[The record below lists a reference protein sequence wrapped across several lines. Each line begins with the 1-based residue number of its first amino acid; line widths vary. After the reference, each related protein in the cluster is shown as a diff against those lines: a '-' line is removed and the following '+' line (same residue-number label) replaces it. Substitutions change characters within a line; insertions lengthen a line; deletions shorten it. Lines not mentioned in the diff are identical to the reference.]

1 MALFG
6 TAVKED
12 SFIRQLKLQ
21 AEKTVKCIEFL
32 EENLDS
38 ITDQTIKEKKKIID
52 EIIDIKSILMD
63 DLHNTFIT
71 PIDREDIYNISISL
85 FEMAYYS
92 LTTLEEMYMFE
103 VRSDEFIR
111 TMVEKVKMEATE
123 IYKAIERLKKNP
135 RVADEHLI
143 KVTKM
148 ETRIDKIYRD
158 AVKILLGDKQQL
170 ATDLQRILH
179 TREIYRHISN
189 MSDHA
194 RVAANVLGIAL
205 IKLS

>member
-1 MALFG
+1 MGLLG
-6 TAVKED
+6 SSVKED

-21 AEKTVKCIEFL
+21 AEKTVNCLDFL
-32 EENLDS
+32 EKNMDS
-38 ITDQTIKEKKKIID
+38 ITDTTIKEKKKLID
-52 EIIDIKSILMD
+52 ELIDIKSLLMD

-92 LTTLEEMYMFE
+92 LTTLEEMFLFE
-103 VRSDEFIR
+103 VKPDEFIKA
-111 TMVEKVKMEATE
+111 MAEKVKMEATE
-123 IYKAIERLKKNP
+123 IHKAIDRLVKNP
-135 RVADEHLI
+135 RVAEDHLI
-143 KVTKM
+143 KITKM
-148 ETRIDKIYRD
+148 ETRIDRIYRD
-158 AVKILLGDKQQL
+158 AVKILLQDKDKL

-179 TREIYRHISN
+179 TREIYRHLSN

-194 RVAANVLGIAL
+194 RLAANVLGIAL

>member
-1 MALFG
+1 MGLLG
-6 TAVKED
+6 SSVKED

-21 AEKTVKCIEFL
+21 AEKTMSCLDFL
-32 EENLDS
+32 EKNLDS
-38 ITDQTIKEKKKIID
+38 ITDNTIKEKKKLID
-52 EIIDIKSILMD
+52 ELIEIKSLLMD

-92 LTTLEEMYMFE
+92 LTTLEEMFLFE
-103 VRSDEFIR
+103 VKPDEFIK

-123 IYKAIERLKKNP
+123 IHKAISRLVKNP
-135 RVADEHLI
+135 RVAEDHLI
-143 KVTKM
+143 KITKM
-148 ETRIDKIYRD
+148 ESRIDRIYRD
-158 AVKILLGDKQQL
+158 AVKILLQDKDKL

-179 TREIYRHISN
+179 TREIYRHLSN

>member
-1 MALFG
+1 MGLFG

-12 SFIRQLKLQ
+12 SFIKQLKLQ
-21 AEKTVKCIEFL
+21 AEKTVDCLEFL
-32 EENLDS
+32 ENNIDT
-38 ITDQTIKEKKKIID
+38 ITDKSIKEKKKLID
-52 EIIDIKSILMD
+52 EVIEIRTVLMD

-92 LTTLEEMYMFE
+92 LTTLEEMFLFE
-103 VRSDEFIR
+103 VKSDEFIR
-111 TMVEKVKMEATE
+111 TMIEKVKMEATE
-123 IYKAIERLKKNP
+123 IYKAIDKLTKNP
-135 RVADEHLI
+135 RVSYDHLI

-148 ETRIDKIYRD
+148 ETRIDRVYRD
-158 AVKILLGDKQQL
+158 AVKILLGDKDVI
-170 ATDLQRILH
+170 ASELQRVLH

-194 RVAANVLGIAL
+194 RVAANVLGMAL

>member
-1 MALFG
+1 MGLFG
-6 TAVKED
+6 SSKNED

-21 AEKTVKCIEFL
+21 AEKTVNCLDFL
-32 EENLDS
+32 EKNLDS
-38 ITDQTIKEKKKIID
+38 ITDNTVKEKKKLLD
-52 EIIDIKSILMD
+52 ELIEVKSILMD

-92 LTTLEEMYMFE
+92 LTTLEEMFLFE
-103 VRSDEFIR
+103 VKPDDFIKI
-111 TMVEKVKMEATE
+111 MVEKVKMEATE
-123 IYKAIERLKKNP
+123 IYKSIDRLVKNP
-135 RVADEHLI
+135 RVAEEHLI
-143 KVTKM
+143 KITKM
-148 ETRIDKIYRD
+148 ESRIDRIYRD
-158 AVKILLGDKQQL
+158 AVKILLLDKDKL
-170 ATDLQRILH
+170 AADLQRILH
-179 TREIYRHISN
+179 TREIYRHLSN

>member
-1 MALFG
+1 MGLIRAA
-6 TAVKED
+6 TKED

-21 AEKTVKCIEFL
+21 AEKTVECLDFL
-32 EENLDS
+32 AKNMDS
-38 ITDQTIKEKKKIID
+38 ITVETVKEKKRLID
-52 EIIDIKSILMD
+52 ELIEIRSILLD

-92 LTTLEEMYMFE
+92 LTTLEEMLMFE
-103 VRSDEFIR
+103 IKPDEFIK
-111 TMVEKVKMEATE
+111 TMVEKVKGEATE

-135 RVADEHLI
+135 RVAESHLI
-143 KVTKM
+143 SITKM
-148 ETRIDKIYRD
+148 ESRIDRIYRD
-158 AVKILLGDKQQL
+158 AVKLLLQDKDKL
-170 ATDLQRILH
+170 ALDLQRILH

>member
-1 MALFG
+1 MGLFG
-6 TAVKED
+6 SSKKED

-21 AEKTVKCIEFL
+21 AEKTVSCIDFL
-32 EENLDS
+32 EKNIDA
-38 ITDQTIKEKKKIID
+38 ITDKTVKDKKKLID
-52 EIIDIKSILMD
+52 ELIEIKSILMD

-71 PIDREDIYNISISL
+71 PIDREDIYNISIAL

-103 VRSDEFIR
+103 VKADEFIKV
-111 TMVEKVKMEATE
+111 MVEKVKMEATE
-123 IYKAIERLKKNP
+123 IYKAIDRLVKNP
-135 RVADEHLI
+135 RVAEEHLI
-143 KVTKM
+143 KITKM
-148 ETRIDKIYRD
+148 ESRIDKIYRD
-158 AVKILLGDKQQL
+158 AVKILLLDKDKL

-179 TREIYRHISN
+179 TREIYRHLSN

-194 RVAANVLGIAL
+194 RLAANVLGIAL

>member
-1 MALFG
+1 MGLFG
-6 TAVKED
+6 SSAKED

-21 AEKTVKCIEFL
+21 AEKTVNCLDFL
-32 EENLDS
+32 EKNLDS
-38 ITDQTIKEKKKIID
+38 ITDNTVKEKKKLID
-52 EIIDIKSILMD
+52 ELIEIKSILMD

-92 LTTLEEMYMFE
+92 LTTLEEMFLFE
-103 VRSDEFIR
+103 VKPDDFIKI
-111 TMVEKVKMEATE
+111 MVERVKMEATE
-123 IYKAIERLKKNP
+123 ICKAIDRLVKNP
-135 RVADEHLI
+135 RVAEEHLI
-143 KVTKM
+143 KTTKM
-148 ETRIDKIYRD
+148 ESRIDRIYRD
-158 AVKILLGDKQQL
+158 AVKILLLDKDRL
-170 ATDLQRILH
+170 VVDLQRILH
-179 TREIYRHISN
+179 TREIYRHLSN

>member
-1 MALFG
+1 MGLLG
-6 TAVKED
+6 SSVKED

-21 AEKTVKCIEFL
+21 AEKTVNCLDFL
-32 EENLDS
+32 EKNLDS
-38 ITDQTIKEKKKIID
+38 ITDNTIKEKKKLID
-52 EIIDIKSILMD
+52 ELIEIKSLLMD

-92 LTTLEEMYMFE
+92 LTTLEEMFMFE
-103 VRSDEFIR
+103 VKPDEFIK
-111 TMVEKVKMEATE
+111 TMAEKVKMEATE
-123 IYKAIERLKKNP
+123 IYKAIDRLVKNP
-135 RVADEHLI
+135 RVAEDHLI
-143 KVTKM
+143 KITKM
-148 ETRIDKIYRD
+148 ETRIDRIYRD
-158 AVKILLGDKQQL
+158 AVRILLQDKDKL

-179 TREIYRHISN
+179 TREIYRHLSN

-194 RVAANVLGIAL
+194 RLAANVLGIAL

>member
-1 MALFG
+1 MGLFG
-6 TAVKED
+6 TSEKED

-21 AEKTVKCIEFL
+21 AEKTVHCLEFL
-32 EENLDS
+32 EKNLDS
-38 ITDQTIKEKKKIID
+38 ITDNTVKEKKKLID
-52 EIIDIKSILMD
+52 ELIEIKSILMD

-92 LTTLEEMYMFE
+92 LTTLEEMFLFE
-103 VRSDEFIR
+103 VQPDEFIK

-123 IYKAIERLKKNP
+123 IYKAIDRLIKNP
-135 RVADEHLI
+135 RVAEDHLI
-143 KVTKM
+143 RITKM
-148 ETRIDKIYRD
+148 ESRIDKVYRN
-158 AVKILLGDKQQL
+158 AVKILLDDKNKL
-170 ATDLQRILH
+170 SSDLQRILH
-179 TREIYRHISN
+179 TREVYRHLSN

-194 RVAANVLGIAL
+194 RLAANVLGIAL

>member
-1 MALFG
+1 MGLFG

-12 SFIRQLKLQ
+12 SFIKQLKLQ
-21 AEKTVKCIEFL
+21 AEKTVDCLEFL
-32 EENLDS
+32 ENNIDT
-38 ITDQTIKEKKKIID
+38 ITDKSIKEKMKLID
-52 EIIDIKSILMD
+52 EVIEIRTVLMD

-92 LTTLEEMYMFE
+92 LTTLEEMFLFE
-103 VRSDEFIR
+103 VKSDEFIR
-111 TMVEKVKMEATE
+111 TMIEKVKMEATE
-123 IYKAIERLKKNP
+123 IYKAIDKLTKNP
-135 RVADEHLI
+135 RVSYDHLI

-148 ETRIDKIYRD
+148 ETRIDRVYRD
-158 AVKILLGDKQQL
+158 AVKILLGDKDVI
-170 ATDLQRILH
+170 ASELQRVLH

-194 RVAANVLGIAL
+194 RVAANVLGMAL

>member
-1 MALFG
+1 MGLFG
-6 TAVKED
+6 ATVKED

-21 AEKTVKCIEFL
+21 AEKTVDCLDFL
-32 EENLDS
+32 ANNLDEIS
-38 ITDQTIKEKKKIID
+38 DKSIKEKKKLID
-52 EIIDIKSILMD
+52 ELIEIKTVLHD

-92 LTTLEEMYMFE
+92 LTTLEEMHMFE
-103 VRSDEFIR
+103 VKPDEFIR
-111 TMVEKVKMEATE
+111 VMVEKVKSEATE
-123 IYKAIERLKKNP
+123 IYKAIDRLMKNP
-135 RVADEHLI
+135 RVSYDHLI
-143 KVTKM
+143 KITKM
-148 ETRIDKIYRD
+148 ETRIDRIYRD
-158 AVKILLGDKQQL
+158 AVKILLQDKDIL
-170 ATDLQRILH
+170 ARDLQRILH
-179 TREIYRHISN
+179 TREIYRHLSN

>member
-1 MALFG
+1 MGLFG

-21 AEKTVKCIEFL
+21 AEKTVSCLDFL
-32 EENLDS
+32 EKNLDS
-38 ITDQTIKEKKKIID
+38 ITDSTIKEKKKLID
-52 EIIDIKSILMD
+52 ELIEIKSLLMD

-92 LTTLEEMYMFE
+92 LTTLEEMFMFE
-103 VRSDEFIR
+103 VKPDEFIK
-111 TMVEKVKMEATE
+111 TMAEKVKMEATE
-123 IYKAIERLKKNP
+123 IYKAIDRLVKNP
-135 RVADEHLI
+135 RVAEDHLI
-143 KVTKM
+143 KITKM
-148 ETRIDKIYRD
+148 ESRIDRIYRD
-158 AVKILLGDKQQL
+158 AVKILLQDKDKL
-170 ATDLQRILH
+170 SSDLQRILH
-179 TREIYRHISN
+179 TREIYRHLSN

-194 RVAANVLGIAL
+194 RLAANVLGIAL

>member
-1 MALFG
+1 MGLFG

-12 SFIRQLKLQ
+12 SFIKQLKLQ
-21 AEKTVKCIEFL
+21 AERTVDCLEFL
-32 EENLDS
+32 EKNIDNILD
-38 ITDQTIKEKKKIID
+38 TTIKEKKKLID
-52 EIIDIKSILMD
+52 DVIEIRTVLMD

-92 LTTLEEMYMFE
+92 LTTLEEMFLFE
-103 VRSDEFIR
+103 VKSDEFIR
-111 TMVEKVKMEATE
+111 TMIDKVKMEATE
-123 IYKAIERLKKNP
+123 IYKAIDKLMKNP
-135 RVADEHLI
+135 RVSYEHLI

-148 ETRIDKIYRD
+148 ETRIDRVYRD
-158 AVKILLGDKQQL
+158 AVKILLGDKQLL

-194 RVAANVLGIAL
+194 RVAANVLGMAL

>member
-1 MALFG
+1 MSLFG
-6 TAVKED
+6 TSVKED
-12 SFIRQLKLQ
+12 IFIRQLKLQ
-21 AEKTVKCIEFL
+21 AEKTVNCIEFL
-32 EENLDS
+32 EKNLDS
-38 ITDQTIKEKKKIID
+38 ITDQTIKAKKKLID
-52 EIIDIKSILMD
+52 EIIEIKSILTD

-71 PIDREDIYNISISL
+71 PIDREDIYNISIAL

-92 LTTLEEMYMFE
+92 LTTLEEMFLFE
-103 VRSDEFIR
+103 VKSDDFIK

-158 AVKILLGDKQQL
+158 AVKILLGDKQL
-170 ATDLQRILH
+170 LVSDLQRILH

>member
-1 MALFG
+1 MGLFG
-6 TAVKED
+6 TAVKEE
-12 SFIRQLKLQ
+12 SFIKQLKLQ
-21 AEKTVKCIEFL
+21 AEKTVDCLEFL
-32 EENLDS
+32 ENNIDT
-38 ITDQTIKEKKKIID
+38 ITDKSIKEKKKLID
-52 EIIDIKSILMD
+52 EVIEIRTVLMD

-92 LTTLEEMYMFE
+92 LTTLEEMFLFE
-103 VRSDEFIR
+103 VKSDEFIR
-111 TMVEKVKMEATE
+111 TMIEKVKMEATE
-123 IYKAIERLKKNP
+123 IYKAIDKLTKNP
-135 RVADEHLI
+135 RVSYDHLI

-148 ETRIDKIYRD
+148 ETRIDRVYRD
-158 AVKILLGDKQQL
+158 AVKILLGDKDVI
-170 ATDLQRILH
+170 ASELQRVLH

-194 RVAANVLGIAL
+194 RVAANVLGMAL

>member
-1 MALFG
+1 MGLLG
-6 TAVKED
+6 SSVKED

-21 AEKTVKCIEFL
+21 AEKTVNCLDFL
-32 EENLDS
+32 EKNMDS
-38 ITDQTIKEKKKIID
+38 ITDSTIKEKKKLID
-52 EIIDIKSILMD
+52 ELIDIKSLLMD

-92 LTTLEEMYMFE
+92 LTTLEEMFLFE
-103 VRSDEFIR
+103 VKPDEFIKA
-111 TMVEKVKMEATE
+111 MAEKVKMEATE
-123 IYKAIERLKKNP
+123 IHKAIDRLVKNP
-135 RVADEHLI
+135 RVAEDHLI
-143 KVTKM
+143 KITKM
-148 ETRIDKIYRD
+148 ETRIDRIYRD
-158 AVKILLGDKQQL
+158 AVKILLQDKDKL

-179 TREIYRHISN
+179 TREIYRHLSN

-194 RVAANVLGIAL
+194 RLAANVLGIAL

>member
-1 MALFG
+1 MSLFG
-6 TAVKED
+6 TSVKED
-12 SFIRQLKLQ
+12 SFIKQLKLQ
-21 AEKTVKCIEFL
+21 AEKTVNCIEFI
-32 EENLDS
+32 EKNLDS

-52 EIIDIKSILMD
+52 EIIEIKSILMD

-71 PIDREDIYNISISL
+71 PIDREDIYNISIAL

-92 LTTLEEMYMFE
+92 LTTLEEMFLFD
-103 VRSDEFIR
+103 VKSDEFIK

-158 AVKILLGDKQQL
+158 AVKILLGDQQQL

>member
-1 MALFG
+1 MGLLG
-6 TAVKED
+6 SSVKED

-21 AEKTVKCIEFL
+21 AEKTVNCLEFL
-32 EENLDS
+32 GNNLDTIS
-38 ITDQTIKEKKKIID
+38 DETIKEKKKLID
-52 EIIDIKSILMD
+52 ELIDIKSLLHD

-103 VRSDEFIR
+103 VKPDEFIR

-123 IYKAIERLKKNP
+123 IYKAIDRIIKNP
-135 RVADEHLI
+135 RVAEDHLI
-143 KVTKM
+143 KITKM
-148 ETRIDKIYRD
+148 ETRIDRIYRD
-158 AVKILLGDKQQL
+158 AVKILLGDKGMI
-170 ATDLQRILH
+170 ASDLQRILH

-194 RVAANVLGIAL
+194 RLAANVLGIAL

>member
-1 MALFG
+1 MGIFG
-6 TAVKED
+6 STKKED
-12 SFIRQLKLQ
+12 SFLRQLKLQ
-21 AEKTVKCIEFL
+21 AEKTVACLEFL
-32 EENLDS
+32 GKNLDMIS
-38 ITDQTIKEKKKIID
+38 DETIKEKKKLID
-52 EIIDIKSILMD
+52 ELIEIKSILMD

-103 VRSDEFIR
+103 VKPDEFIKV
-111 TMVEKVKMEATE
+111 MVEKVKMEATE
-123 IYKAIERLKKNP
+123 IYKALDRLVKNP
-135 RVADEHLI
+135 RVAEDHLL

-158 AVKILLGDKQQL
+158 AVKILLENKQML

-179 TREIYRHISN
+179 TREIYRHLSN

-194 RVAANVLGIAL
+194 RLAANVLGIAL

>member
-1 MALFG
+1 MGLLG
-6 TAVKED
+6 SSVKED

-21 AEKTVKCIEFL
+21 AEKTVGCLDFL
-32 EENLDS
+32 EKNMDS
-38 ITDQTIKEKKKIID
+38 ITDSTIKEKKKLID
-52 EIIDIKSILMD
+52 ELIDIKSLLMD

-92 LTTLEEMYMFE
+92 LTTLEEMFLFD
-103 VRSDEFIR
+103 VKPDEFIKA
-111 TMVEKVKMEATE
+111 MAEKVKMEATE
-123 IYKAIERLKKNP
+123 IHKAIDRLVKNP
-135 RVADEHLI
+135 RVAEDHLI
-143 KVTKM
+143 KITKM
-148 ETRIDKIYRD
+148 ETRIDRIYRD
-158 AVKILLGDKQQL
+158 AVKILLQDKDKL

-179 TREIYRHISN
+179 TREIYRHLSN

-194 RVAANVLGIAL
+194 RLAANVLGIAL

>member
-1 MALFG
+1 MGLFG

-21 AEKTVKCIEFL
+21 AEKTVGCLEFL
-32 EENLDS
+32 ESSLGS
-38 ITDQTIKEKKKIID
+38 ITDKTIKDKKKLID
-52 EIIDIKSILMD
+52 EIIEIRTVLMD

-92 LTTLEEMYMFE
+92 LTTLEEMFLFE
-103 VRSDEFIR
+103 VKSDEFIKA
-111 TMVEKVKMEATE
+111 MIEKVKMEATE
-123 IYKAIERLKKNP
+123 IYKAIDKLMRNP
-135 RVADEHLI
+135 RVSYEHLI

-148 ETRIDKIYRD
+148 ETRIDRVYRD
-158 AVKILLGDKQQL
+158 SVKILLGDKDVL
-170 ATDLQRILH
+170 VTDLQRILH

-194 RVAANVLGIAL
+194 RVAANVLGMAL

>member
-6 TAVKED
+6 TSTKED

-21 AEKTVKCIEFL
+21 AEKTVNCIEFL
-32 EENLDS
+32 EKNLDS
-38 ITDQTIKEKKKIID
+38 ITDATIKEKKKLID
-52 EIIDIKSILMD
+52 EVIEIRMVLMD

-85 FEMAYYS
+85 FEMAYFS
-92 LTTLEEMYMFE
+92 LTTLEEMFLFE
-103 VRSDEFIR
+103 VKSDEFIKA
-111 TMVEKVKMEATE
+111 MIEKVKMEATE
-123 IYKAIERLKKNP
+123 IYKAIEKIMRNP
-135 RVADEHLI
+135 RVAYDHLI

-148 ETRIDKIYRD
+148 ETRIDRVYRD
-158 AVKILLGDKQQL
+158 AVKILLGDKEKL
-170 ATDLQRILH
+170 ASDLQRILH

-194 RVAANVLGIAL
+194 RVAANVLGMAL